1 MVSKPYSEN
10 HWTKLYYDNIQSS
23 NPSDLTV
30 MFGFFFSFSL
40 ILISIVDQLDILLHV
55 IVALTLGSILVEQ
68 KLFRTLLVT
77 VAKGKKKR
85 QKTH

>member
-1 MVSKPYSEN
+1 
-10 HWTKLYYDNIQSS
+10 
-23 NPSDLTV
+23 

-85 QKTH
+85 QKTHWFLKLPPVNDTY